1 MGILFYYL
9 RNFLND
15 LTLTVNILGD
25 GYEIFMPKELICS
38 AACLFTKLMTQGV
51 IDGSLNEM
59 PATGIGTNL
68 LKGSDEVASGQAS
81 GSGVASG
88 SGQASGSGVASGSG
102 QASGSGVAS
111 GSSEG
116 EAGSGENSDH
126 DEDEKKSDSDPSNG
140 DEINDLIYSNDER
153 LIGQS
158 KKTLDQVRERLKFMK
173 DSYIKRPVP
182 ASEEQIKLVDRKNK
196 MCLKELAKRESEEE

>member
-25 GYEIFMPKELICS
+25 GYEIFIPKELISS
-38 AACLFTKLMTQGV
+38 ATCLFTKLMTQGI
-51 IDGSLNEM
+51 IDGSLNPM

-88 SGQASGSGVASGSG
+88 SGQASGSGVASD
-102 QASGSGVAS
+102 
-111 GSSEG
+111 SSEG

-140 DEINDLIYSNDER
+140 DEINDIIYSNDER